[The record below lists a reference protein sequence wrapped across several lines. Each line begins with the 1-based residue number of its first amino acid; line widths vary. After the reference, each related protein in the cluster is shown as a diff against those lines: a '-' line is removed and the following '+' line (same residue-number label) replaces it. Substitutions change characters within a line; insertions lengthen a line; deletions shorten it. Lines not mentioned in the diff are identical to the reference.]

1 MIVIYSDTGNVVS
14 VISTEMDAA
23 TYSIAADLGS
33 SNLSAIDVAW
43 TEVPNTLSL
52 YRVIDGE
59 VIETGSESVVIDFSI
74 VNADA
79 LQQTRS
85 QRNSLLRQSDWTVLE
100 DSPLTETK
108 KDEWKVYR
116 QTLRDIPQTNSAI
129 TDFSEVVWPTEPT

>member
-14 VISTEMDAA
+14 VISTETDAA

-43 TEVPNTLSL
+43 TEIPNTLSL

>member
-43 TEVPNTLSL
+43 TEIPNTLSL